1 MPILALFYHCHQH
14 PNIINTSIRTLDHQI
29 FSKGQWNKA
38 IITAH
43 PQVTINLA
51 QDKRPSKV
59 VMVPAA
65 ADTGSHS
72 NLWLLDKLIKAGF
85 HMSNL
90 SPVSISLNATNRSS
104 IQIDGAFHAITEGR
118 SHADELIVCHSMI
131 YVSHD
136 VTIIYLSYGT
146 MVAFGIV
153 NYDFPVVNQSA
164 YQPISRPARNHHLR
178 PTT

>member
-1 MPILALFYHCHQH
+1 
-14 PNIINTSIRTLDHQI
+14 
-29 FSKGQWNKA
+29 
-38 IITAH
+38 
-43 PQVTINLA
+43 
-51 QDKRPSKV
+51 
-59 VMVPAA
+59 MVPAA

-72 NLWLLDKLIKAGF
+72 NLRLLDKLIKAGF

-104 IQIDGAFHAITEGR
+104 IQINGAFHAITEKR

-153 NYDFPVVNQSA
+153 NHDFPMVSQSA
-164 YQPISRPARNHHLR
+164 Y
-178 PTT
+178 